1 MPDLE
6 IIQLRNRILGILIH
20 QARERARRSRKE
32 CATALGTSTGR
43 FAAYE
48 EGEKPISLPELELL
62 ARYLECPLRDFRKNE
77 VPTQDAI
84 AHLPDPTLFLPLG
97 HRLVGARLRQA
108 RLERDLQQQD
118 LADLLGCSAAAIS
131 AYEYGERPMPMAELE
146 VVARALGVTLD
157 FFMDSQNEVG
167 AWHRLQEEF
176 ERFRELPAE
185 MREFVLRP
193 INRSYLDLAIK
204 LSQMPAGSLRQIAE
218 GLLEITY

>member
-32 CATALGTSTGR
+32 CATALGISTGR

-62 ARYLECPLRDFRKNE
+62 ARYLEYPLRDFRKSE
-77 VPTQDAI
+77 VPTQEAMTQ
-84 AHLPDPTLFLPLG
+84 LPDPMLFLPLG

-118 LADLLGCSAAAIS
+118 LADLLGCSPAIIS

-185 MREFVLRP
+185 IREFVLRP
-193 INRSYLDLAIK
+193 INQSYLDLAIK